1 MPEPKLMGYTPTGV
15 EGSAANNHSSE
26 PHSNGQPKVEYSAA
40 QSSNGKVGHKDSE
53 DETYKANGRSAADVN
68 RVALSDEKH
77 SAKSRSSSEKTDE
90 DGKEKKEEEET
101 QMVGLFEVF
110 KFATCGDVFL
120 MILGSILACC
130 HGAALPGMI
139 IVFGDMI
146 DLFVNSGLYS
156 TAVDSIYAILVAL
169 GYSLSFTRDEA
180 FSDPEL
186 LRQYRNVSNISSY
199 LPQLD
204 YQLENSLLD
213 KMGLFAIYYIII
225 GVGVL
230 VVGYGQVTFW
240 AIAAERQSHR
250 IRQAFFKNVVRQEI
264 GWFDTHESGELN
276 TRLSDDINKIHA
288 GIGDK
293 LGSFWQWFSG
303 FLAGFAIGFYYGWK
317 LTLVILAISP
327 LLAATGFVMN
337 KLVGTMSSL
346 ELKAYAKAGA
356 VAEEVLSS
364 IRTVVAFGGQKK
376 EFVRYDKNLE
386 HAKAI
391 GVKKSLTS
399 GLSMGLIWFIM
410 MGSYALGF
418 WYGAKLVREDGYSIG
433 KVLIVFFSVLIG
445 AFSLGNAAPHLQS
458 LAVARGAAYIIYQ
471 MIEQKPDIDSESKE
485 GKKPNSIHGNVDFQG
500 VRFTYPARKEVEVL
514 KGVDLHVANGQ
525 TVALVG
531 SSGCGKST
539 MVQLLQRF
547 YDPTDGKILIDGTDI
562 RELNVAWLRQHI
574 GIVSQEPVLFA
585 TTIAENIRYG
595 RENVTDDEI
604 RKAAQMANAHD
615 FISSLPDKYETLVGE
630 RGAQLSGGQKQRVA
644 IARALVRDPRIL
656 LLDEATSALDT
667 ESEAIVQEALDK
679 ARAGRTTIVIAHR
692 LSTIK
697 TADSIAGFKEGEIV
711 ERGTHDQLMAK
722 NGVYKTLVTM
732 QTHDRDEEEEDIIAA
747 YIDDGKKPAASH
759 GKLKRLLSTTSDVG
773 SAAEEEEDTTGDKKD
788 KKKKKKKKKE
798 EKEESAPFS
807 RVIRLNS
814 PEWPLI
820 LFGTFCSILNG
831 GVQPAFAVIFAEV
844 IGVFAEDE
852 ETQKKNVAMYSLIL
866 VGIGAGSFFAMLGQ
880 AYLFGKSGE
889 CLTLRIRQMVFR
901 AMLRQDI
908 SWFDDHKNSTGALT
922 TRLATDASMVHGA
935 AGARIGGFFQALA
948 NMGTA
953 IVIAFIYGWKLT
965 LVIFAF
971 LPVIAIAGMLEMKM
985 LTGVAGQN
993 KEALEDAGK
1002 VATEAIENIRT
1013 VASLSKEPKFLK
1025 LYIADL
1031 EVPYKAA
1038 LRKAHLVGLAFSLSQ
1053 AVLFFA
1059 YAAAFYFGAYLIK
1072 ENEMNFVD
1080 VFKVFSAIVFGAMA
1094 VGQASAF
1101 APDASKAGVSAA
1113 AIFKL
1118 LDQEPKIN
1126 WESDVGQKPAKFS
1139 SAVSFRNTKFHYPTR
1154 PDIKVL
1160 QGLNLNVAPG
1170 ETLALVG
1177 ASGCGKSTTVQ
1188 LIERFYDPDEGSVI
1202 LDQIPIPDLNIQWL
1216 REQIG
1221 IVSQEPILFDC
1232 SIAEN
1237 IAYGDNTR
1245 EIPMDEIIAAARNA
1259 NIHEFISSLPDG
1271 YETSVGD
1278 KGTQLS
1284 GGQKQRVAIAR
1295 ALVRNPKILL
1305 LDEATSALDTESE
1318 KVVQEALDK
1327 AREGRTCIVI
1337 AHRLSTIQNADKICV
1352 IKHGQVA
1359 EEGRH
1364 SDLMGKQGIYY
1375 KLQSAQARKK

>member
-1 MPEPKLMGYTPTGV
+1 MPEPQLMGYTPTSA
-15 EGSAANNHSSE
+15 EGSAANNHASG
-26 PHSNGQPKVEYSAA
+26 PNSNGQPKIDNSAP
-40 QSSNGKVGHKDSE
+40 SSANGKVGHKDSE
-53 DETYKANGRSAADVN
+53 DETYKTNGRSTADIN
-68 RVALSDEKH
+68 RVALSDED
-77 SAKSRSSSEKTDE
+77 EK
-90 DGKEKKEEEET
+90 KEKKDKEEEET
-101 QMVGLFEVF
+101 KMVGLFEVF

-130 HGAALPGMI
+130 HGSALPGMI

-146 DLFVNSGLYS
+146 DLFVESGLYS
-156 TAVDSIYAILVAL
+156 SAVDSIYKILTDM
-169 GYSLSFTRDEA
+169 GYVLTFTRDQA

-204 YQLENSLLD
+204 YQLENDLLD
-213 KMGLFAIYYIII
+213 RMGTFAIYYIII
-225 GVGVL
+225 GCGVL

-303 FLAGFAIGFYYGWK
+303 FLAGFVIGFYYGWK

-376 EFVRYDKNLE
+376 EFKRYDKNLE

-391 GVKKSLTS
+391 GVRKSITS

-471 MIEQKPDIDSESKE
+471 LIEQKPHIDSQSKD
-485 GKKPNSIHGNVDFQG
+485 GKKPDHIQGNVDFRG

-547 YDPTDGKILIDGTDI
+547 YDPTHGQVLIDGTDI
-562 RELNVAWLRQHI
+562 RELNVTWLRQHI

-595 RENVTDDEI
+595 RDNVTNEEI
-604 RKAAQMANAHD
+604 RAAAQMANAHD
-615 FISSLPDKYETLVGE
+615 FINNLPDKYDTLVGE

-667 ESEAIVQEALDK
+667 ESESIVQEALDK

-697 TADSIAGFKEGEIV
+697 TADTIAGFKEGEIV

-722 NGVYKTLVTM
+722 DGVYKTLVTM
-732 QTHDRDEEEEDIIAA
+732 QTQDRDEEEEEEIIAA
-747 YIDDGKKPAASH
+747 YVDDGKKPTPSH
-759 GKLKRLLSTTSDVG
+759 GKLKRLMSTTSDVG
-773 SAAEEEEDTTGDKKD
+773 SATEDEVEETGDLKG
-788 KKKKKKKKKE
+788 KKKKKKKKE

-807 RVIRLNS
+807 RIIRLNS

-922 TRLATDASMVHGA
+922 TRLATDASQVHGA
-935 AGARIGGFFQALA
+935 AGARIGSFFQALA

-971 LPVIAIAGMLEMKM
+971 LPIIAVAGMLEMKM

-1013 VASLSKEPKFLK
+1013 VASLSKEPRFLK
-1025 LYIADL
+1025 LYVADL

-1038 LRKAHLVGLAFSLSQ
+1038 LKKVHLVGLAFSVSQ

-1059 YAAAFYFGAYLIK
+1059 YAAAFYFGAYLIR
-1072 ENEMNFVD
+1072 ENEMSFVD

-1126 WESDVGQKPAKFS
+1126 WESEDGQKPVKYVS
-1139 SAVSFRNTKFHYPTR
+1139 SVSFNNTKFHYPTR

-1160 QGLNLNVAPG
+1160 QGLSLSVAPG

-1188 LIERFYDPDEGSVI
+1188 LIERFYDPDEGSVLI
-1202 LDQIPIPDLNIQWL
+1202 DHYPIPDLNIQWL

-1237 IAYGDNTR
+1237 IAYGDNSR
-1245 EIPMDEIIAAARNA
+1245 DIPMDEIIAAARNA

-1271 YETSVGD
+1271 YDTSVGD

-1337 AHRLSTIQNADKICV
+1337 AHRLSTIQNANKICV
-1352 IKHGQVA
+1352 IKHGEVV

-1364 SDLMGKQGIYY
+1364 SDLMSKQGIYY